1 MLTQVFEMTDND
13 FLQWIY
19 NRMVEVHN
27 ENELYDYMHKFKGI
41 IEKNKMIEK
50 NKNQNEEPEMKV
62 YDYRIVEKLNLGTMK
77 PYFII
82 QKYNLLT
89 QEYNLHSNVVIQTLE
104 EAQEAIR
111 LIRKYKEPMY
121 HYVE

>member
-1 MLTQVFEMTDND
+1 MLTQVF
-13 FLQWIY
+13 
-19 NRMVEVHN
+19 
-27 ENELYDYMHKFKGI
+27 
-41 IEKNKMIEK
+41 
-50 NKNQNEEPEMKV
+50 EMKV

-82 QKYNLLT
+82 QKYNLTT
-89 QEYNLHSNVVIQTLE
+89 QEYNLHSNAVIQTLQ

-111 LIRKYKEPMY
+111 LIRKYKEPVY

>member
-1 MLTQVFEMTDND
+1 MRVF
-13 FLQWIY
+13 
-19 NRMVEVHN
+19 
-27 ENELYDYMHKFKGI
+27 
-41 IEKNKMIEK
+41 
-50 NKNQNEEPEMKV
+50 EMKV

-82 QKYNLLT
+82 QKYNLI
-89 QEYNLHSNVVIQTLE
+89 QREYNLHSNAVIQTLE

-111 LIRKYKEPMY
+111 LIRKYKEPVY

>member
-1 MLTQVFEMTDND
+1 
-13 FLQWIY
+13 
-19 NRMVEVHN
+19 
-27 ENELYDYMHKFKGI
+27 
-41 IEKNKMIEK
+41 
-50 NKNQNEEPEMKV
+50 MKV
-62 YDYRIVEKLNLGTMK
+62 YDYRIVEKLNVDAMK

-89 QEYNLHSNVVIQTLE
+89 QEYNLHSNAVIQTLE